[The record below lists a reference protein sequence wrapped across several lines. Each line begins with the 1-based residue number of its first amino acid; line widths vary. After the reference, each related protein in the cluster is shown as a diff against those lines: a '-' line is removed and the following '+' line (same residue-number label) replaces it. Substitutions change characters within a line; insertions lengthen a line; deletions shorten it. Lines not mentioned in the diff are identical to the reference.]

1 MKFSV
6 LLSVYTQESPSYL
19 KEAME
24 SIWERQTLK
33 PDQIVLVKDGP
44 LCSELED
51 EIVSWKVKLGDAL
64 TLVEL
69 PQNIGLGGALNAGL
83 KACRN
88 ELVARMDTDDIAL
101 PQRFE
106 KQVEFMLRNP
116 SIAASSATLEEW
128 DESFSFRI
136 SERKLPVSSAE
147 LRKFAIRRS
156 PLSHPVSIFRKSI
169 IESVGGYPDLRKAQ
183 DYALWSLLLSKGYQL
198 TNLPDT
204 LLKMRSGKEMLT
216 RRGYFYFKQ
225 ECRLM
230 RYQKRIGFLSTK
242 NLIVNT
248 SLKAVLRLSPRF
260 TKKIIYRFAR

>member
-6 LLSVYTQESPSYL
+6 LLSVYTKENPTYL
-19 KEAME
+19 KEALD
-24 SIWERQTLK
+24 SIWDKQTLK

-44 LCSELED
+44 LCSDLED
-51 EIVSWKVKLGDAL
+51 EVLSWKHKLGDVF

-83 KACRN
+83 KACSY

-101 PQRFE
+101 PIRFE
-106 KQVEFMLRNP
+106 KQVRFMFRNP
-116 SIAASSATLEEW
+116 EIAASSATLEEW
-128 DESFSFRI
+128 DENFTNRI
-136 SERKLPVSSAE
+136 SERKLPADCSE

-183 DYALWSLLLSKGYQL
+183 DYALWSLLLSKGHRL

-204 LLKMRSGKEMLT
+204 LLKMRSGKELLI

-230 RYQKRIGFLSTK
+230 CYQKEIGFLSRK
-242 NLIVNT
+242 DLMINT
-248 SLKAVLRLSPRF
+248 SLKAVLRLSPPF
-260 TKKIIYRFAR
+260 TKKLIYRFAR

>member
-24 SIWERQTLK
+24 SIWDQQTLK

-51 EIVSWKVKLGDAL
+51 EIVSWKFKLGDVL

-69 PQNIGLGGALNAGL
+69 PQNIGLGGALNEGL
-83 KACRN
+83 KACSN
-88 ELVARMDTDDIAL
+88 ELVARMDTDDVAL
-101 PQRFE
+101 PLRFE
-106 KQVEFMLRNP
+106 KQVEFMLHNP
-116 SIAASSATLEEW
+116 GIAASSATLEEW
-128 DESFSFRI
+128 DESFSNLI
-136 SERKLPVSSAE
+136 SERKLPADAVE
-147 LRKFAIRRS
+147 LSKFAIRRS
-156 PLSHPVSIFRKSI
+156 PLSHPVTIFRKSI
-169 IESVGGYPDLRKAQ
+169 VESVGGYPNLRKAQ
-183 DYALWSLLLSKGYQL
+183 DYALWSLLLSKGHQL

-204 LLKMRSGKEMLT
+204 LLKMRSGKELLM

-230 RYQKRIGFLSTK
+230 RYQKEIGFLSNK
-242 NLIVNT
+242 DLMINT

-260 TKKIIYRFAR
+260 TKKLIYRFAR